1 MRMKLL
7 SVFAVV
13 ALLAACT
20 AQALHVVAD
29 RVDAFTQLQGRA
41 TEFLILGIRQK
52 ALVDTGIQS
61 AGFALKLGKG
71 KAFNGLSTENAVGS
85 E

>member
-1 MRMKLL
+1 
-7 SVFAVV
+7 
-13 ALLAACT
+13 
-20 AQALHVVAD
+20 
-29 RVDAFTQLQGRA
+29 LQGRA